1 MTMKQ
6 ISRRQ
11 LCCYLAA
18 LSLVPSP
25 GHAYAPQD
33 ALLASPRP
41 LSPTSSADIRGTH
54 ELLERAREI
63 HAGRSRRR
71 RDLQSGGGDLVARIL
86 QASGA
91 GTTDS
96 PAPPAAVEP
105 WERLRV
111 DTICDQESL
120 YGNLFGDDYT
130 SPLPLFGDA
139 VLGRDTEDDDPLAS
153 VVARQEIPTLLAASE
168 GDVEATV
175 LQQEAQRRR
184 SPSAAAAAVQEEYI
198 DSRHASE
205 GEKEAMSRTSAQL
218 PRAVSK
224 NDRAPPPETPV
235 RSEEEVLAS
244 SGRVTP
250 AEEVL
255 LSRLIRRGAELTR
268 IRDTLERELG
278 RPPSRA
284 EWAKGADA
292 PSSAALRRDVSRY
305 ATAKNRLVT
314 ANLGL
319 VHAVVKHGM
328 GRKDGGKRALS
339 YRGVTPDELLQEGT
353 LGLIRAAELF
363 DPERGLR
370 FSTYATIWIKGA
382 IGNHRLDQFITL
394 PTKWRSKAARIERC
408 RAAALAEGGGAP
420 TVAALAALAD
430 LPVKDVVTISTK
442 MDQARNVLSI
452 DHEYAN
458 RQGSGDGATFRGL
471 SDKFVDDEAAAEVV
485 ALKADIVGVL
495 ASALTEREGRLI
507 RLRYG
512 LNDGGQGRSLQQC
525 ATAMGISYRRAREIS
540 VTCIEKL
547 RKAENAGALQ
557 EYLLTVA

>member
-1 MTMKQ
+1 MKQ

-11 LCCYLAA
+11 CCCYLAA

-25 GHAYAPQD
+25 GYAYSLQESAIAP
-33 ALLASPRP
+33 PRP
-41 LSPTSSADIRGTH
+41 LSPTAAADIRGTH
-54 ELLERAREI
+54 ELLERARAL
-63 HAGRSRRR
+63 HKTRSRRR
-71 RDLQSGGGDLVARIL
+71 LDRQSGGGDLVSRIL
-86 QASGA
+86 QASGTVEKTHPERFRA
-91 GTTDS
+91 D
-96 PAPPAAVEP
+96 APVY
-105 WERLRV
+105 
-111 DTICDQESL
+111 DQDSL
-120 YGNLFGDDYT
+120 YGNLFGDGC
-130 SPLPLFGDA
+130 SAPLPLFEEV
-139 VLGRDTEDDDPLAS
+139 VLGDDDDPMDS
-153 VVARQEIPTLLAASE
+153 VVARQEISTLLAASE

-175 LQQEAQRRR
+175 LQKEAQRRR
-184 SPSAAAAAVQEEYI
+184 APAAAEKEEYI
-198 DSRHASE
+198 EAQRASE

-224 NDRAPPPETPV
+224 NDIPSAPVAAAPSQEAPV
-235 RSEEEVLAS
+235 RSTEEVLAG

-255 LSRLIRRGAELTR
+255 LSRLIRRGAELVR
-268 IRDTLERELG
+268 IKETMERELG
-278 RPPSRA
+278 RPPTRA
-284 EWAKGADA
+284 EWATAADA
-292 PSSAALRRDVSRY
+292 SSAALRRDVSRY

-328 GRKDGGKRALS
+328 GRKDGGKRALT
-339 YRGVTPDELLQEGT
+339 YRGVTQDELLQEGT

-408 RAAALAEGGGAP
+408 RAAAVAEGGGVP
-420 TVAALAALAD
+420 TVATLAALTD
-430 LPVKDVVTISTK
+430 LPEKDVRNISTK

-458 RQGSGDGATFRGL
+458 RSGSGDGVTFRGL
-471 SDKFVDDEAAAEVV
+471 SDKFVDNDAAAEVV

-547 RKAENAGALQ
+547 RNAENAGALQ